1 MDMKV
6 LTTSG
11 SSQTFKVIPRE
22 YVTSATMLIRDDST
36 NTTTTY
42 SSLTPSTSENHL
54 QISVTF
60 SPVLKEGRFYDMTLK
75 NSGGSIIYKDK
86 IFCTDQ
92 GIDQTQDQEYTVNS
106 GTYTSDTS
114 FDNDFIII

>member
-1 MDMKV
+1 MKV

-54 QISVTF
+54 QIPVTF